1 MRRLLVV
8 VAVLLLLAGC
18 GSTAKPRADVPPVK
32 LSHSTIDR
40 QLVEAGVDAQL
51 IQSLSETAQS
61 AGYDRDRYAL
71 TSWRTSQDLALRA
84 LHRCRA
90 DTAGKRRFTQY
101 VADDEKR
108 GVTTDAAVR
117 VNHFM
122 EQEFCAA
129 LTG

>member
-1 MRRLLVV
+1 
-8 VAVLLLLAGC
+8 
-18 GSTAKPRADVPPVK
+18 VK

-40 QLVEAGVDAQL
+40 ELVEAGVGAQL

-71 TSWRTSQDLALRA
+71 TGWRTSQDLALRA

-90 DTAGKRRFTQY
+90 DTAGKRTFTQY
-101 VADDEKR
+101 VADDEQR
-108 GVTTDAAVR
+108 GLTADAAVR